1 MESVE
6 DFKRDQAAAKKR
18 AAKKSAG
25 KKQGPKKQRS
35 SSKKTT
41 TATPKAQQTYQD
53 PAPGAYVYV
62 APSLQ
67 LKAVQTAE
75 QIDAVLLDSVDPE
88 VFEDWIMLTVSR
100 NIGDETGNLY
110 VYEDLR
116 IRVDRI
122 IAYG

>member
-1 MESVE
+1 MP
-6 DFKRDQAAAKKR
+6 AAKK
-18 AAKKSAG
+18 AAKK
-25 KKQGPKKQRS
+25 RS

-41 TATPKAQQTYQD
+41 KATATPAAQTYQE

-75 QIDAVLLDSVDPE
+75 QIDEVLGLAEESVGLY
-88 VFEDWIMLTVSR
+88 EDWITLTVSR
-100 NIGDETGNLY
+100 SIGEDLY